1 MGGLVTAGLFFVPET
16 PRFLARAGL
25 MDEASRVMLELR
37 DGDEALA
44 RAELEGVLADLHE
57 EAKVGET
64 PPYILPS

>member
-44 RAELEGVLADLHE
+44 RAELEGVLTDLRE